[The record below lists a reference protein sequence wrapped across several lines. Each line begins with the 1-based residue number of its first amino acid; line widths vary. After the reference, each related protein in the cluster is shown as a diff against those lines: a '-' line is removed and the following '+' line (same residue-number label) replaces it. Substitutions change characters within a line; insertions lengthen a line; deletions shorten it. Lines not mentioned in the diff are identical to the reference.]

1 MSTPKDATLTENA
14 NSVTPRLAPSENGS
28 VAEKKGK
35 WTAALH
41 TLSDEERRLFKN
53 LDAEKPAL
61 GILQDV
67 LAATL
72 KKKEDCLRKR
82 RKVRIPGRDIVIRD
96 VLDKL
101 SAWVTMFIS
110 IGDIIVQYDPVH
122 AALPWAAVRFVLEVA
137 VNGFETLDLA
147 LSSIE
152 RLAN

>member
-1 MSTPKDATLTENA
+1 MWHTEYCLSCYPEQYLSALFVMSTPKDATLTENA

-72 KKKEDCLRKR
+72 KRKEDCLRKR
-82 RKVRIPGRDIVIRD
+82 RKVRISGREIVIRD

-101 SAWVTMFIS
+101 SAWVKKFIGHRTG
-110 IGDIIVQYDPVH
+110 ICTN
-122 AALPWAAVRFVLEVA
+122 A
-137 VNGFETLDLA
+137 T
-147 LSSIE
+147 
-152 RLAN
+152 ANSCC